1 MKRMMIL
8 ILCLCL
14 FIASQG
20 NAFSFEANLAPVPIS
35 QAEYYKFDA
44 LDSENTTE
52 YIASGDG
59 GNIILIG
66 GLVLILAFALAA
78 NNNSVKNK

>member
-52 YIASGDG
+52 YIASGDDVLVPLLVVFSLVVAA
-59 GNIILIG
+59 ILYDADSG
-66 GLVLILAFALAA
+66 TE
-78 NNNSVKNK
+78 